1 MVSHQQSTIRR
12 TADRVVFLYQGKV
25 QWQGLVADIDRTDH
39 PMIRQFFSASIE
51 GPIRTIV

>member
-25 QWQGLVADIDRTDH
+25 QWQGVVADIDHTDH